1 MQLVDTHTH
10 IYLPEFDNDRDEVI
24 ARAVGNGV
32 LMLLMPNIDL
42 HSVDSMLAVQ
52 KRYPGICL
60 PMAGLHP
67 GSVKSDYRDQL
78 GPVLELHSRLPGIA
92 VGEIGIDLY
101 WDKTFIEEQTIA
113 FREQVAFAL
122 KSDLPMVIHSRN
134 SIREI
139 FLVLEEFKGEKLRGV
154 FHAFSGNVS
163 DAEKAVG
170 MGFMI
175 GIGGVLTFKNS
186 GLDEIV
192 RAIGAEHI
200 VLETDSPY
208 LAPVPYRGKRNE
220 SSWLPLINRK
230 LAGILDKGE
239 EETAAITYS
248 NSVELFRL

>member
-1 MQLVDTHTH
+1 
-10 IYLPEFDNDRDEVI
+10 
-24 ARAVGNGV
+24 
-32 LMLLMPNIDL
+32 
-42 HSVDSMLAVQ
+42 
-52 KRYPGICL
+52 
-60 PMAGLHP
+60 
-67 GSVKSDYRDQL
+67 
-78 GPVLELHSRLPGIA
+78 
-92 VGEIGIDLY
+92 
-101 WDKTFIEEQTIA
+101 
-113 FREQVAFAL
+113 
-122 KSDLPMVIHSRN
+122 MVIHSRN